1 VRGGSVRAGAVGLGI
16 VGLLIVVAMAARG
29 GHPTL
34 GGRVG
39 GRPVPDAVQDDLV
52 TLLALLYVIA
62 IVAFVF
68 MFYRYHGQWKE
79 PNSRWLVNYVM
90 SLALLLVVTA
100 VGYFAISHGRP
111 HGHNPGSQEQAFGR
125 GGANGARERA
135 RLLPP
140 RHAHFQ
146 WPLAAGVAGLILLG
160 GVLVYLRGRRS
171 PLARPPRESLEESLA
186 AAVETTIED
195 LRNERDPR
203 RAVIAA
209 YASMERTLATH
220 GLGRDPAE
228 APLEYLAR
236 VLLGLD
242 VRESAVRTLTRL
254 FEYAKFSDHE
264 IGAAMKD
271 DAIDALVAIRDD
283 LRREQELAA

>member
-1 VRGGSVRAGAVGLGI
+1 VGLGI

-29 GHPTL
+29 AHPTL
-34 GGRVG
+34 GGHVG

-52 TLLALLYVIA
+52 TLLALVYVIA
-62 IVAFVF
+62 LVAFVF

-100 VGYFAISHGRP
+100 IGYFAISHGRP
-111 HGHNPGSQEQAFGR
+111 HGHNQGQQGQQGLGQA
-125 GGANGARERA
+125 GANGARGPA

-140 RHAHFQ
+140 RQAHFQ
-146 WPLAAGVAGLILLG
+146 WPLAAGVVGLLTLG
-160 GVLVYLRGRRS
+160 GALIYLRGRRS
-171 PLARPPRESLEESLA
+171 PLARLPRESLEQSLA
-186 AAVETTIED
+186 AALETTIED
-195 LRNERDPR
+195 LRSERDPR
-203 RAVIAA
+203 RAVIGA
-209 YASMERTLATH
+209 YAQMERSLAAH
-220 GLGRDPAE
+220 GRGRDPAE

-236 VLLGLD
+236 VLRGLD

-254 FEYAKFSDHE
+254 FELAKFSDHE
-264 IGAAMKD
+264 IDAAMKD
-271 DAIDALVAIRDD
+271 DAIGALVAIRDD